1 MTSSRRNFLRSM
13 GVGTAVGVAA
23 RWSVGETPATHVSDT
38 GRAGRSGR
46 LIYLDNNENP
56 YGPSARVAEA
66 IRSAT
71 GTVNRYPSLKYEEV
85 TERIAHF
92 HRVKPEN
99 VLFACGSTEILRVA
113 ACAFAGSGR
122 QLIQAA
128 PTFGAVEEYAKAVG
142 SEVVS
147 VPLDSTYAH
156 DLGAMLARTN
166 ASTGLIYIC
175 NPNNPTSTLSPRKA
189 IEDFVGRL
197 PASTRVVIDEAYH
210 QYVVPT
216 GTYAS
221 FIDTPGVAPTGTY
234 ASFIDTPLNDD
245 RVIVTRTFSTAYGL
259 AGLRLGYAVAAPQA
273 VEAMRKFLTANSL
286 NAIVAE
292 VVGVAL
298 DDVKGLAESTKRN
311 TDQRQEFLN
320 SSNIR
325 SLKPIDP
332 HANFVMVDVQHPV
345 EEVIE
350 HFRQHNILIGSRV
363 PSLGTYMR
371 VSLGTTAEMVTFWKA
386 WDLLPWSHNM
396 IHRM

>member
-13 GVGTAVGVAA
+13 GVGTAVGMAA
-23 RWSVGETPATHVSDT
+23 RWSVGETPATHASDR
-38 GRAGRSGR
+38 GRAGRSGGF
-46 LIYLDNNENP
+46 IYLDNNENP
-56 YGPSARVAEA
+56 YGPSAKVADA

-71 GTVNRYPSLKYEEV
+71 GMVNRYPFRKYEEV
-85 TERIAHF
+85 TEQIAHF

-122 QLIQAA
+122 QFVHAV
-128 PTFGAVEEYAKAVG
+128 PTFGAIEQYAKAVG

-147 VPLDSTYAH
+147 VALDPGYAH

-166 ASTGLIYIC
+166 TSTGLVYIC
-175 NPNNPTSTLSPRKA
+175 NPNNPTSSLTPRKA
-189 IEDFVGRL
+189 IEDFVERL
-197 PASTRVVIDEAYH
+197 PVSTRVLIDEAYH
-210 QYVVPT
+210 QYVV
-216 GTYAS
+216 
-221 FIDTPGVAPTGTY
+221 PTGTY

-245 RVIVTRTFSTAYGL
+245 RVIVTRTFSKAYGL
-259 AGLRLGYAVAAPQA
+259 AGLRLGYAVASPQA
-273 VEAMRKFLTANSL
+273 IEAMRKFLTANSL

-292 VVGVAL
+292 VAGVAL

-350 HFRQHNILIGSRV
+350 HFRRHNILIGSRV
-363 PSLGTYMR
+363 PSLATHMR
-371 VSLGTTAEMVTFWKA
+371 VSFGTAAEMVTFWKT

>member
-1 MTSSRRNFLRSM
+1 MGMTSSRRNFLRSM

-23 RWSVGETPATHVSDT
+23 RWSVGETPATHASDT
-38 GRAGRSGR
+38 GRAGRSGGF
-46 LIYLDNNENP
+46 IYLDNNENP

-66 IRSAT
+66 IRSAS
-71 GTVNRYPSLKYEEV
+71 GMVNRYPFRKYEEV
-85 TERIAHF
+85 TEQIAHF
-92 HRVKPEN
+92 HRVKREN
-99 VLFACGSTEILRVA
+99 VLVACGSTEILRVA

-122 QLIQAA
+122 QFVQAV

-147 VPLDSTYAH
+147 VPLDPAYAH
-156 DLGAMLARTN
+156 NLGAMLARTN
-166 ASTGLIYIC
+166 SSTGLVYIC
-175 NPNNPTSTLSPRKA
+175 NPNNPTSSLTPRKA
-189 IEDFVGRL
+189 IEDFVDRL
-197 PASTRVVIDEAYH
+197 PASTRVLIDEAYH
-210 QYVVPT
+210 QYVVR
-216 GTYAS
+216 
-221 FIDTPGVAPTGTY
+221 TGTY

-245 RVIVTRTFSTAYGL
+245 RVIVTRTFSKAYGL
-259 AGLRLGYAVAAPQA
+259 AGLRLGYAVASPQ
-273 VEAMRKFLTANSL
+273 VIEAMRKFLTANSV

-298 DDVKGLAESTKRN
+298 DDAKGLAESTKRN

-345 EEVIE
+345 EGVIE

-363 PSLGTYMR
+363 PSLETYMR
-371 VSLGTTAEMVTFWKA
+371 VSFGTAAEMITFWKT